1 MMGQHDVYQDLAG
14 GFSCHRCTLWAQ
26 VQVDVRLVELPAGM
40 KSGIGGMPMLDMTK
54 QLVAVHFQ
62 LWGDHKRED
71 CDRCF
76 DLWLNDRLLQVR
88 VRMMLLELEQEAG

>member
-1 MMGQHDVYQDLAG
+1 
-14 GFSCHRCTLWAQ
+14 
-26 VQVDVRLVELPAGM
+26 
-40 KSGIGGMPMLDMTK
+40 MLDMTK
-54 QLVAVHFQ
+54 QLAAVHFQ
-62 LWGDHKRED
+62 LWGDQKPED